1 MRLWSLH
8 PSLLDARG
16 LVALWRE
23 GLLARKV
30 LRGKTVGYRHHPQLV
45 RFREC
50 ARPVRAIDAYL
61 WGVHAEATA
70 RGFVFDATKLGR
82 HRRHARIRVTAAQVA
97 HERRHLLAK
106 LRLRSPA
113 AARRLRAA
121 LSVPHPLFRV
131 VAGPM
136 ASWER
141 TNKPPKIS

>member
-30 LRGKTVGYRHHPQLV
+30 LRGKTVGYRHHPQLG
-45 RFREC
+45 RFR
-50 ARPVRAIDAYL
+50 ARPHPLPAIDAYL
-61 WGVHAEATA
+61 WAVHAEATA
-70 RGFVFDATKLGR
+70 RGYVFDATKLGP

-113 AARRLRAA
+113 AARRLRVAICI
-121 LSVPHPLFRV
+121 PHPL
-131 VAGPM
+131 
-136 ASWER
+136 
-141 TNKPPKIS
+141 